1 MKIETR
7 ASLIELMKHFH
18 LPLVAAEVG
27 VAEGIWSID
36 LLQQGI
42 EKLYLIDIWERVP
55 FIEGCASFDQEWHDK
70 NYDSVVERTKP
81 YKEKV
86 IILKGFSY
94 KMANQIPDESL
105 GLVYLDA
112 AHDYNGV
119 KADIEI
125 YWPKLVTGGILAF
138 HDYANPEY
146 GVWRAVKYF
155 AHDNERE
162 INMLKEDGELVNI
175 GCYIR
180 K

>member
-1 MKIETR
+1 MIIETR
-7 ASLIELMKHFH
+7 LRLVELMKHFH

-27 VAEGIWSID
+27 VAEGLWSIN

-42 EKLYLIDIWERVP
+42 EKLYLIDIWESVP
-55 FIEGCASFDQEWHDK
+55 FLEGCASWDQEWHDK
-70 NYDSVVERTKP
+70 NYETV
-81 YKEKV
+81 KEKFKDHPNV

-94 KMANQIPDESL
+94 KMANEIPNETL
-105 GLVYLDA
+105 GLVYIDA
-112 AHDYNGV
+112 AHDYNSV
-119 KADIEI
+119 KSDIET
-125 YWPKLVTGGILAF
+125 YWPKLVIGGIMAF

-146 GVWRAVKYF
+146 GVWRAVKNF
-155 AHDNERE
+155 AHDNNRE